1 MDIIMSYRA
10 VPFLSSFTTS
20 PATTLSSLV
29 ATTELTSL
37 SSPAHCLTEGH
48 TPQVST
54 TRPTLPN
61 WTCYGDHK
69 LRPFLRHFFYA
80 AEDDEPIH

>member
-1 MDIIMSYRA
+1 M
-10 VPFLSSFTTS
+10 PFLSSFTTS
-20 PATTLSSLV
+20 PRYHSFISRCYHRINITFITC
-29 ATTELTSL
+29 TDWLTD
-37 SSPAHCLTEGH
+37 GH

-54 TRPTLPN
+54 VRATLPN